1 MVQLLWEVV
10 GGAGAG
16 TVATIVSIVAICHSI
31 HGLISPNKMAE
42 EPSSLYDFIDILFQL
57 CNEGGILVRCGQEL
71 TSDKHPERLST
82 GALVEAGAG
91 AVPSQRCRRRSLP
104 ARSCAS

>member
-1 MVQLLWEVV
+1 
-10 GGAGAG
+10 
-16 TVATIVSIVAICHSI
+16 
-31 HGLISPNKMAE
+31 MAE
-42 EPSSLYDFIDILFQL
+42 EPSSLYDFIHF
-57 CNEGGILVRCGQEL
+57 NKGGILVRCGQEL

-91 AVPSQRCRRRSLP
+91 AVPSQRFRRRSLP